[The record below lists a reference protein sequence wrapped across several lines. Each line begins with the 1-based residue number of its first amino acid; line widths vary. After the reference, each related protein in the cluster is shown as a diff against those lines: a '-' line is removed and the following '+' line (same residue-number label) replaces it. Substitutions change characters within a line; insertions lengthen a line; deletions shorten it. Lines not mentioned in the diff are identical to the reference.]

1 MAKQKVLPQKMN
13 VEQMEKESGDYK
25 NSKIEVKLRQLLE
38 ICPQLKET
46 MTKSLLKMG
55 EALIADVCKVTTIKV

>member
-1 MAKQKVLPQKMN
+1 
-13 VEQMEKESGDYK
+13 MEKESGDYK

-38 ICPQLKET
+38 ICPQLKEM

>member
-1 MAKQKVLPQKMN
+1 MAKRKVLPQKMN

-38 ICPQLKET
+38 ICPQLKEM